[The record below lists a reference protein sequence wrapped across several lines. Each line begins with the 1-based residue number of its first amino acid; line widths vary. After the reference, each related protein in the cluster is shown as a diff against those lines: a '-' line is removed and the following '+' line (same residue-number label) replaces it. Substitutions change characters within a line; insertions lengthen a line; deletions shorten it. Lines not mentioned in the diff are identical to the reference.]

1 MSKSFI
7 YLDNNAT
14 TPVLPE
20 VANAMYEIMGLPYGN
35 PSSPHSVGYATR
47 DLIETARKRV
57 SDLINADP
65 EHLFFTSSGSEANN
79 QAILSGLSASGLNRI
94 VTSSVEHSSVKKLC
108 ENLVKSN
115 ISIEYLPVDS
125 SGLINL
131 NNLEKAVKADK
142 AVVSI
147 QWVNNE
153 TGVIQP
159 VYDIAAICK
168 KYHCLFHTD
177 AAQALGK
184 TDIDINSLNTDFL
197 TITAHKINGP
207 QGVGA
212 IYARDVEKLSAL
224 IVSGTEESGKR
235 GGTENLLG
243 LVGFGRACEI
253 RKRDYNE
260 CIKKMSKCRDT
271 FENIIHKALPELNI
285 NGNKSKRVCNT
296 TNVQFT
302 GVDGRAMMGQL
313 DNQNVICSQ
322 TSACVSQIPEP
333 SFVLTAMGLE
343 VEEAFSSLRFSF
355 STLNTIDEA
364 KDAARKVIKVY
375 RKLKSIFA
383 F

>member
-1 MSKSFI
+1 M
-7 YLDNNAT
+7 
-14 TPVLPE
+14 LPE